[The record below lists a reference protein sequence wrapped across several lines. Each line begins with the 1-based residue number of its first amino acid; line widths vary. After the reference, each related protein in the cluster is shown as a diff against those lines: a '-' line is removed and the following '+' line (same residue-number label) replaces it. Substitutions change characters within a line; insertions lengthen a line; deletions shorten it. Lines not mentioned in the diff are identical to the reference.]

1 MPKSDEFET
10 LVTTYIDD
18 MYALA
23 MQLTGSKDSAQ
34 DLVQDLFI
42 SLSLKKYANRE
53 IHRPKAWLAS
63 ILYRIFVDQWRRHKN
78 APVQFGIHVID
89 ENEID
94 PTTGDCYSITDPVYI
109 LELEDEQDRI
119 HEAMQVLN
127 ERQHQIVMLHD
138 IEGYTLEEIGEILV
152 VPVGTVKSNLHRAR
166 EKVRIQLSNTEDNLF
181 SGYQCNDL

>member
-1 MPKSDEFET
+1 M
-10 LVTTYIDD
+10 
-18 MYALA
+18 
-23 MQLTGSKDSAQ
+23 
-34 DLVQDLFI
+34 
-42 SLSLKKYANRE
+42 
-53 IHRPKAWLAS
+53 
-63 ILYRIFVDQWRRHKN
+63 
-78 APVQFGIHVID
+78 QFGIHVID